1 MDDISVRI
9 GKNLLTFRKKN
20 GLTQADVSAHLKK
33 SFFAYSN
40 YETGKRTISI
50 EDLMVLSRLYNVSID
65 EIVGNEIT
73 YNRKKAISFKTY
85 GKENN
90 TTPVVINTEKDEVL
104 LFKNSDFE
112 INYYIKTNEI
122 ILNEHVLIQ
131 VEDHTF
137 PAYVSRSENPSGY
150 LILNLITK
158 EAKFYNNTTFKSS
171 IIILGRYAGK
181 IDKELNIPDFF

>member
-9 GKNLLTFRKKN
+9 GKNLLTLRKKN
-20 GLTQADVSAHLKK
+20 GLTQSDVSVHLNK

-85 GKENN
+85 GQGNN
-90 TTPVVINTEKDEVL
+90 TSPVVISTEKEEIL
-104 LFKNSDFE
+104 LFKKSDFE

-131 VEDHTF
+131 VEDYTF

-150 LILNLITK
+150 LITNLITK
-158 EAKFYNNTTFKSS
+158 ESKFCNNTSFKTSVV
-171 IIILGRYAGK
+171 ILGRYAGK
-181 IDKELNIPDFF
+181 IDKEVNIPDFF

>member
-9 GKNLLTFRKKN
+9 GKNLLALRKKN
-20 GLTQADVSAHLKK
+20 CLTQADVSAHLNK

-50 EDLMVLSRLYNVSID
+50 DDLIILSRLYNVSID

-85 GKENN
+85 GQKNN
-90 TTPVVINTEKDEVL
+90 TTPVVINTEKDEIL

-131 VEDHTF
+131 VEEYTF

-150 LILNLITK
+150 LITNLITK
-158 EAKFYNNTTFKSS
+158 ESKFCNNTSFKTSVV
-171 IIILGRYAGK
+171 ILGRYAGK

>member
-9 GKNLLTFRKKN
+9 GKNLLTLRKKN
-20 GLTQADVSAHLKK
+20 GLTQADVSAHLNK

-50 EDLMVLSRLYNVSID
+50 DDLMVLSRLYNVSID

-90 TTPVVINTEKDEVL
+90 TTPVVINTCS
-104 LFKNSDFE
+104 FK
-112 INYYIKTNEI
+112 I
-122 ILNEHVLIQ
+122 ISFVLI
-131 VEDHTF
+131 
-137 PAYVSRSENPSGY
+137 
-150 LILNLITK
+150 
-158 EAKFYNNTTFKSS
+158 
-171 IIILGRYAGK
+171 
-181 IDKELNIPDFF
+181 

>member
-9 GKNLLTFRKKN
+9 GKNLLTLRKKN
-20 GLTQADVSAHLKK
+20 GLTQSDVSAHLNK

-85 GKENN
+85 GQGNN
-90 TTPVVINTEKDEVL
+90 TSPVVISTEKEEIL
-104 LFKNSDFE
+104 LFKKSDFE

-131 VEDHTF
+131 VEDYTF

-150 LILNLITK
+150 LITNLITK
-158 EAKFYNNTTFKSS
+158 ESKFCNNTSFKTSVV
-171 IIILGRYAGK
+171 ILGRYAGK

>member
-1 MDDISVRI
+1 MDEISVKI
-9 GKNLLTFRKKN
+9 GKNLLALRKKN
-20 GLTQADVSAHLKK
+20 GLTQAEVSAHLNK

-50 EDLMVLSRLYNVSID
+50 DDLMVLSRLYNVSID

-85 GKENN
+85 GQEND
-90 TTPVVINTEKDEVL
+90 TTPVVINTEKEEIL

-122 ILNEHVLIQ
+122 ILN
-131 VEDHTF
+131 D
-137 PAYVSRSENPSGY
+137 G
-150 LILNLITK
+150 ITWVQIVP
-158 EAKFYNNTTFKSS
+158 EYGEITIT
-171 IIILGRYAGK
+171 
-181 IDKELNIPDFF
+181 E

>member
-9 GKNLLTFRKKN
+9 GKNLLALRKKN
-20 GLTQADVSAHLKK
+20 GLTQADVSAHLNK

-50 EDLMVLSRLYNVSID
+50 DDLIILSRLYNVSID

-85 GKENN
+85 GQKNN
-90 TTPVVINTEKDEVL
+90 TTPVVINTEKDEIL

-112 INYYIKTNEI
+112 INYYIKTNDI

-131 VEDHTF
+131 VEEYTF

-150 LILNLITK
+150 LITNLITK
-158 EAKFYNNTTFKSS
+158 ESKFCNNTSFKTSVV
-171 IIILGRYAGK
+171 ILGRYAGK
-181 IDKELNIPDFF
+181 IDKEINIPDFF